1 MFGGHEQ
8 RGAVVGA
15 GQQETRGSHSMHSM
29 HSMHSTHERRVAAT
43 KSVRGATWGGMGG
56 AVTRG
61 SVPVGLGQRRAIYQL
76 APYV

>member
-1 MFGGHEQ
+1 
-8 RGAVVGA
+8 
-15 GQQETRGSHSMHSM
+15 MHSM

-61 SVPVGLGQRRAIYQL
+61 SGGARAKEGYIPVSPICVRGSLWSSKVVCDPESSPGS
-76 APYV
+76 